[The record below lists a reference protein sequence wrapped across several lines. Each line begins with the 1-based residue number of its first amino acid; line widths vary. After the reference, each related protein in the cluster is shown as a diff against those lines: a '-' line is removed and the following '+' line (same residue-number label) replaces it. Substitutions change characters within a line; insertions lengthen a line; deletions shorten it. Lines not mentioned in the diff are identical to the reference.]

1 MNVKRS
7 IKVRFAPS
15 PTGQLHIGGVRA
27 ALFNWL
33 FARHNNGSFV
43 VRVEDT
49 DLERSTKAYSE
60 VIVDALAWLGMKSD
74 EPLVYQS
81 SLVDRHKA
89 YIEKLIVEGKA
100 YKCYCSLDD
109 IKKRAGEDSP
119 YDKHCRTHLPLDS
132 NKSYVVRFRIPDDDK
147 DEITFEDLILGKITI
162 SLNELD
168 DFIIARSDGSPI
180 YNLVV
185 VVDDATMGITHV
197 IRGQEHVNNTPK
209 QLLLYEALGLDAPR
223 FAHVPLVLGA
233 SGAKLSKRDAATSV
247 LDYKKEGYLPEAL
260 INYLVRLGWSY
271 GNQEL
276 FTVDELIQYFTLNG
290 VGKSS
295 ATFDMN
301 KLRWVNSEHIK
312 KKSGKW
318 ILDYLV
324 SQLNPQFL
332 KDLSHW
338 SEVQIIVCID
348 LYKERVSTLK
358 ELENNLKRFYKSPS
372 LYNEEAVEKW
382 VNASSRDLLNS
393 LVLLLSPLNKWDL
406 EHLQATIKNFV
417 KNNDIKLAS
426 VAQPIRIALTG
437 DVVSPGIFHLLSIL
451 GKEESLKR
459 LEALVKE

>member
-33 FARHNNGSFV
+33 FARHNKGSFV
-43 VRVEDT
+43 VRIEDT
-49 DLERSTKAYSE
+49 DLERSTKTYSD

-81 SLVDRHKA
+81 SLVDHHKA
-89 YIEKLIVEGKA
+89 CIEKLISEGKA
-100 YKCYCSLDD
+100 YKCYCSQDD
-109 IKKRAGEDSP
+109 IKKRVGEDSP
-119 YDKHCRTHLPLDS
+119 YDNHCRTHLPLDS
-132 NKSYVVRFRIPDDDK
+132 NKSYVVRFRIPDDRA
-147 DEITFEDLILGKITI
+147 EISFEDLILGKITI
-162 SLNELD
+162 SSRELD

-185 VVDDATMGITHV
+185 VVDDASMGITHV
-197 IRGQEHVNNTPK
+197 IRGQEHINNTPK
-209 QLLLYEALGLDAPR
+209 QLLLYEALGLEAPR
-223 FAHVPLVLGA
+223 FAHVPLILGA

-260 INYLVRLGWSY
+260 INYLVRLGWSH
-271 GNQEL
+271 GDQEI
-276 FTVDELIQYFTLNG
+276 FTVDELIQHFNLNG

-295 ATFDMN
+295 ATFDMK
-301 KLRWVNSEHIK
+301 KLRWVNSEYIK

-324 SQLNPQFL
+324 FLDPQFL

-338 SEVQIIVCID
+338 SKEQIIASID

-358 ELENNLKRFYKSPS
+358 ELENNLKMFFGSPS
-372 LYNEEAVEKW
+372 LYNEAALEKW
-382 VNASSRDLLNS
+382 VNGASRDLLSS
-393 LVLLLSPLNKWDL
+393 LVVLLLSLDEWDV
-406 EHLQATIKNFV
+406 EHLQAIIKDFV
-417 KNNDIKLAS
+417 KNNDIKLAQI
-426 VAQPIRIALTG
+426 AQPIRIALTG
-437 DVVSPGIFHLLSIL
+437 DVISPGVFHLLSIL

-459 LEALVKE
+459 LEALVKK